1 MVMATEAHLESLE
14 RKHQQLE
21 SEIDKAMASPSADD
35 LAINELKRKK
45 LALKDEIE
53 KLKNL

>member
-1 MVMATEAHLESLE
+1 MATGAHLESLE

-35 LAINELKRKK
+35 LSNGARSCVPNKICLRQT
-45 LALKDEIE
+45 A
-53 KLKNL
+53 